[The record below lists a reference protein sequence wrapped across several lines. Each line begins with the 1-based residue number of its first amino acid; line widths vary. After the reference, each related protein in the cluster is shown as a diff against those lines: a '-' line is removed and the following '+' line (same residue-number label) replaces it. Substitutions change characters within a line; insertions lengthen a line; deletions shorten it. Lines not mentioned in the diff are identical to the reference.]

1 MRLACDEVR
10 EAIERLR
17 DKCSDLIIEHDGLAI
32 YDGFIILDE
41 MESLLASL
49 EMMLSDIGGI

>member
-1 MRLACDEVR
+1 MELACNEVR

-32 YDGFIILDE
+32 YDGFTILDE

>member
-1 MRLACDEVR
+1 MKLACDEVQ

-17 DKCSDLIIEHDGLAI
+17 DKCSDLIIEYDGLAI

>member
-1 MRLACDEVR
+1 MKLACDEVR

-41 MESLLASL
+41 MESFLASL

>member
-1 MRLACDEVR
+1 MKLACNEVR

-17 DKCSDLIIEHDGLAI
+17 DKCSDLIIEHDGLTI
-32 YDGFIILDE
+32 YDGFAILDE
-41 MESLLASL
+41 MESHLASL

>member
-1 MRLACDEVR
+1 MKLACDEVR

>member
-1 MRLACDEVR
+1 MKLACDEVQ

-17 DKCSDLIIEHDGLAI
+17 NKCSDLIIEHDGLAI

>member
-1 MRLACDEVR
+1 MKLACDEVR

-32 YDGFIILDE
+32 YDSFIILDE
-41 MESLLASL
+41 MESFLASL

>member
-1 MRLACDEVR
+1 MKLACDEVR
-10 EAIERLR
+10 EAIERLK

>member
-1 MRLACDEVR
+1 MKLACDEVR

-17 DKCSDLIIEHDGLAI
+17 DKCSDLIIEHDGLVI